1 MAHID
6 VTKNKNGRLQA
17 KIMFYGKDAV
27 TQKTKLLSRRIYND
41 DNLTEAKFRRY
52 AEKVAIQLE
61 EQYKQEYVEGTSA
74 IRNNVVTFSEL
85 CDEWKA
91 NVLQTLSRN
100 YYSRICEV
108 QKRFNAYLEEVQLAH
123 RPISDIKVR
132 DVQLFLNRFMQPK
145 AELSKTVSLI
155 KPLPKKVNFRELARE
170 GIITRNTSY
179 LMNNDNA
186 KISVEKAQA
195 ICEKYNLDFYE
206 YFDQKA
212 EVKKYAVETIKGYR
226 RVLRT
231 LFNEAVRYE
240 WITKNPVS
248 ATKIT
253 ANNNNTSLKPITEKQ
268 VFSIQESKVFLK
280 ALQNVPEEFIFRK
293 ICVKFMLLTGVR
305 TCELH
310 GLRWS
315 DIDLH
320 NKKVKIVRNR
330 LYTKDF
336 GIYEKETK
344 SKTSERE
351 IPLTDDLV
359 EDLKKYM
366 DWFRIADDEFDNKLD
381 EYYFAVNIYRQP
393 EGIKSTSQWLNK
405 FEKKNG
411 FKQVSCHGLR
421 HTYCSLLL
429 AQNVPIQTVSKYMG
443 HSDSTITLQVYSHFI
458 PDTKERVVN
467 ALNNLMD
474 D

>member
-1 MAHID
+1 M
-6 VTKNKNGRLQA
+6 
-17 KIMFYGKDAV
+17 
-27 TQKTKLLSRRIYND
+27 
-41 DNLTEAKFRRY
+41 
-52 AEKVAIQLE
+52 
-61 EQYKQEYVEGTSA
+61 
-74 IRNNVVTFSEL
+74 
-85 CDEWKA
+85 
-91 NVLQTLSRN
+91 
-100 YYSRICEV
+100 
-108 QKRFNAYLEEVQLAH
+108 
-123 RPISDIKVR
+123 
-132 DVQLFLNRFMQPK
+132 
-145 AELSKTVSLI
+145 
-155 KPLPKKVNFRELARE
+155 
-170 GIITRNTSY
+170 
-179 LMNNDNA
+179 
-186 KISVEKAQA
+186 
-195 ICEKYNLDFYE
+195 
-206 YFDQKA
+206 
-212 EVKKYAVETIKGYR
+212 
-226 RVLRT
+226 RT

-253 ANNNNTSLKPITEKQ
+253 ANNNNTSLKPISEKE
-268 VFSIQESKVFLK
+268 VFSIQESKAFLK

-310 GLRWS
+310 GLKWS

-320 NKKVKIVRNR
+320 NKKVKIARNR
-330 LYTKDF
+330 LYTKEF

-366 DWFRIADDEFDNKLD
+366 AWFRIADDEFDNKLD

-393 EGIKSTSQWLNK
+393 EGISSTGQWLKK

>member
-253 ANNNNTSLKPITEKQ
+253 ANNNNTSLKPITEKE
-268 VFSIQESKVFLK
+268 VFSIQESKSFLK

-310 GLRWS
+310 GLKWS

-320 NKKVKIVRNR
+320 NKKVKIARNR
-330 LYTKDF
+330 LYTKEF

-366 DWFRIADDEFDNKLD
+366 AWFRIADDEFDNKLD

-393 EGIKSTSQWLNK
+393 EGISSTGQ
-405 FEKKNG
+405 
-411 FKQVSCHGLR
+411 
-421 HTYCSLLL
+421 
-429 AQNVPIQTVSKYMG
+429 
-443 HSDSTITLQVYSHFI
+443 
-458 PDTKERVVN
+458 
-467 ALNNLMD
+467 
-474 D
+474 